1 MFSDSV
7 LLFRLSLSQFSLT
20 TLQGSVCTRVWV
32 KWMVSNRVVKH
43 SSLRPRA
50 KFEGHFLA
58 TLNVTD
64 IVNTCLTV
72 GFDCFLSE
80 KPPSPLNWRVVV
92 TNRWNVSSHFQLL
105 GVFYCVSHVPCQGDR
120 APASQNV
127 LGPPTYMYPVWET
140 KCCVVIKLDVKKILQ
155 DRSRRDTPRG
165 GLLIILQDKTRQD
178 KTPSALVTRML
189 TRDLFAVANFL
200 VLYFLILTKDFCTLE
215 GMPILYSRTTSC
227 TSKPLICSFVRNA
240 NENRRK
246 IAKSHFKKANAEEG
260 RLCAAW

>member
-105 GVFYCVSHVPCQGDR
+105 GVFYCVSHVP
-120 APASQNV
+120 AKET
-127 LGPPTYMYPVWET
+127 GPQRLKTFW
-140 KCCVVIKLDVKKILQ
+140 D
-155 DRSRRDTPRG
+155 
-165 GLLIILQDKTRQD
+165 LLHTCTQYER
-178 KTPSALVTRML
+178 PS
-189 TRDLFAVANFL
+189 VAWWSN
-200 VLYFLILTKDFCTLE
+200 
-215 GMPILYSRTTSC
+215 
-227 TSKPLICSFVRNA
+227 
-240 NENRRK
+240 
-246 IAKSHFKKANAEEG
+246 
-260 RLCAAW
+260 